1 MIAQVRDWHEQDR
14 NSFICAHWLKSDA
27 GSIDTSAP
35 CRPGCVQFYMKHNVM
50 LEKNNKHFTE
60 TFYLA
65 YVRWYKQHPE
75 KAHFRSP
82 NTVWYPDHV
91 DLSES
96 SFIPISRIATR
107 CAQKELEL
115 FVPDRPH
122 HSEKAILI
130 CPLSMNSSTIL

>member
-1 MIAQVRDWHEQDR
+1 
-14 NSFICAHWLKSDA
+14 
-27 GSIDTSAP
+27 
-35 CRPGCVQFYMKHNVM
+35 MKHNVM

-65 YVRWYKQHPE
+65 FVRWYKQHPE

-82 NTVWYPDHV
+82 NRVWYPDHV
-91 DLSES
+91 ALSES
-96 SFIPISRIATR
+96 LFIPISRIATR

-130 CPLSMNSSTIL
+130 CPLSMNSSKILYNNTISSENVSTKMILQLEIALICIYKVLN